1 MQPSFLKR
9 HLFLFAM
16 VFSFT
21 IVLVSVLLLWGAL
34 EGLME
39 MGSHQKRTGVQAS
52 SVDSTTNHTP
62 LPAGLE
68 REGGA
73 CSAAL
78 WLRCEGWGT
87 LCRNMVI
94 SSPRSIFWF
103 VLQNLF
109 TEESSIWILR
119 LFPGG
124 LRREARR
131 GILGTLPAGAPLS
144 EPAQTAPFS
153 GAGRKEHFLFVNSSY
168 APRASFLPT
177 PPPSSPSFGR
187 EVKSGQGSRVRSGQD
202 SPPQPCWAD
211 FPGHQE
217 SPYKGTWSQI

>member
-1 MQPSFLKR
+1 MPPC
-9 HLFLFAM
+9 
-16 VFSFT
+16 
-21 IVLVSVLLLWGAL
+21 
-34 EGLME
+34 
-39 MGSHQKRTGVQAS
+39 GV
-52 SVDSTTNHTP
+52 
-62 LPAGLE
+62 
-68 REGGA
+68 
-73 CSAAL
+73 
-78 WLRCEGWGT
+78 RCEGWGT
-87 LCRNMVI
+87 LCRNMGI

-109 TEESSIWILR
+109 TEEPSLWILR

-124 LRREARR
+124 LQREARR

-144 EPAQTAPFS
+144 EPAQIAPFS
-153 GAGRKEHFLFVNSSY
+153 GAGRKEYFLFVNSSY
-168 APRASFLPT
+168 ALRASFLPPPT

-187 EVKSGQGSRVRSGQD
+187 EVKSDQGSWGSSAQD